1 MEVGDDQRRILILT
15 DGAAKIESDG
25 KYLRLIGEGECLG
38 ETGFINGGANKH
50 RVEALTSVNALVLSS
65 EVMSE
70 LPPKI
75 HLHYYRHI
83 SEILVERT
91 ARAETPDVDIAL

>member
-1 MEVGDDQRRILILT
+1 LT
-15 DGAAKIESDG
+15 DGAAKIENGG

-38 ETGFINGGANKH
+38 ESGFINGGAHKH
-50 RVEALTSVNALVLSS
+50 RIEALTTVNALVLSS
-65 EVMSE
+65 DVMSE

-83 SEILVERT
+83 SEILVART
-91 ARAETPDVDIAL
+91 ALENTPNVDIEL